1 MAGLSN
7 WLSLTIKLA
16 VKSIS
21 LVVAGGRYIWLFI
34 WIWLVWLDHF
44 RKDCFDQKSTVDEE
58 NDWWRMLN
66 RNTSFRTGQDRMV
79 RRDENG
85 KDEDGNKKDEN
96 DEDEDA
102 PLQIKICGQSGQ

>member
-1 MAGLSN
+1 
-7 WLSLTIKLA
+7 
-16 VKSIS
+16 
-21 LVVAGGRYIWLFI
+21 
-34 WIWLVWLDHF
+34 
-44 RKDCFDQKSTVDEE
+44 
-58 NDWWRMLN
+58 MLN